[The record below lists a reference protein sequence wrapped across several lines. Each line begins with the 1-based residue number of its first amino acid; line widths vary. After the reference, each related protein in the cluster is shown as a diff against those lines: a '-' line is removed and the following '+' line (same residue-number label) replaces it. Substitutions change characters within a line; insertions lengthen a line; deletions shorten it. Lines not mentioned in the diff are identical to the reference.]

1 MVKIQKRS
9 AIDIAAETLREI
21 ILATDE
27 GTFVGSEETLMSR
40 LACSRSTVRQTARLL
55 EREGLLRVRRG
66 INGGYFAAR
75 PDVGTIEATVGTY
88 LATLDI
94 DSQDV
99 TLLASALW
107 VEAMGKAASAD
118 KAAAELVVSRLRKK
132 IKSVRDT
139 ATFQQVRDVELE
151 TQDAIFKLT
160 NSMYVKLIFDINAE
174 FSRRRFHQPLE
185 SDESPEHLA
194 FVPAWREAKMMELNA
209 ILQGDRD
216 LAVMAARYSRK
227 IWHRRVYS
235 RLASSP
241 GFGRFVAA

>member
-1 MVKIQKRS
+1 MAKTQKKS

-21 ILATDE
+21 ILSTDE
-27 GTFVGSEETLMSR
+27 GTFVGSEDTLMSR

-75 PDVGTIEATVGTY
+75 PDVGTIESVVGTY
-88 LATLDI
+88 LATLDM
-94 DSQDV
+94 DAQDV

-107 VEAMGKAASAD
+107 VEAMRKAAGAD
-118 KAAAELVVSRLRKK
+118 KTAAEVLVSRLRKK
-132 IKSVRDT
+132 IKSVKDS

-151 TQDAIFKLT
+151 TQNAIFNLT

-185 SDESPEHLA
+185 SDEGPDHLA

-235 RLASSP
+235 RLANSP
-241 GFGRFVAA
+241 GLSRSAAA